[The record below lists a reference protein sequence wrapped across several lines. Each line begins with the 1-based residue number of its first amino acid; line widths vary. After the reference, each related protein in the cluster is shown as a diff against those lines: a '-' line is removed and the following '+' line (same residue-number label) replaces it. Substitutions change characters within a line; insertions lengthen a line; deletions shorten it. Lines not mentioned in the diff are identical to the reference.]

1 MSSDIIFIILAVVLA
16 IALIVFLVAR
26 NKKDRKELIIP
37 DDASAL
43 EEQKRDQEREKDQ
56 L

>member
-1 MSSDIIFIILAVVLA
+1 MSSDIILIILALALA

-26 NKKDRKELIIP
+26 NKKDRKELIVP
-37 DDASAL
+37 DDANAL
-43 EEQKRDQEREKDQ
+43 EEQKRDQERNRDQ

>member
-1 MSSDIIFIILAVVLA
+1 MASDIILIILAVALA
-16 IALIVFLVAR
+16 IALIVFLIAR
-26 NKKDRKELIIP
+26 NKKDRKELIVP

-43 EEQKRDQEREKDQ
+43 EEQKRDQEMNRDQ